1 MFWPLVFANCQLSE
15 LFLPANG
22 RQPSEL
28 HRARSLVFT
37 SPVAGWRVHARRYG
51 RRGATIQTYLRGA
64 LRYRPT

>member
-15 LFLPANG
+15 LLLPANG

-51 RRGATIQTYLRGA
+51 RRGATI
-64 LRYRPT
+64 